1 MALALLSRGILLGL
15 WQVMLIECHEC
26 GGKVS
31 TEAKACVRCGAP
43 PQMPAKC
50 HECEALMPVNSR
62 ICKECG
68 APVVAGVGTPALPRP
83 AILDEQVVDSKPAP
97 PPLPLSRI
105 EHVNFDSARYQA
117 YCPLCRN
124 RFYVKG
130 SALKKDDVVRCP
142 NHKKGSRGGIYKVS
156 DLRIFQ
162 REGEVVRYH
171 VLKDMFSYSGRI
183 SLKTYWISF
192 AILLVP
198 ALLLGGVIGSMI
210 WQPLIYV
217 VWFAVF
223 HPIWIKRLQD
233 LGCRLEWILIPA
245 SFVGFMVCWYL
256 IAYPTIIR
264 GAGESFPML
273 TLIGIISGL
282 GSAIFC
288 FIVSVLPGTKLLN
301 RYGPPTSRI
310 GTEWP

>member
-1 MALALLSRGILLGL
+1 MALALLSRVILLGL

-97 PPLPLSRI
+97 PPLPPSRI

-171 VLKDMFSYSGRI
+171 VLKDRRGDWIYDLATSDLCCLVCCI
-183 SLKTYWISF
+183 SSHLDKETT
-192 AILLVP
+192 
-198 ALLLGGVIGSMI
+198 GSRM
-210 WQPLIYV
+210 PLRMD
-217 VWFAVF
+217 FD
-223 HPIWIKRLQD
+223 PR
-233 LGCRLEWILIPA
+233 
-245 SFVGFMVCWYL
+245 
-256 IAYPTIIR
+256 IIR
-264 GAGESFPML
+264 GFY
-273 TLIGIISGL
+273 GL
-282 GSAIFC
+282 L
-288 FIVSVLPGTKLLN
+288 VSNSLPN
-301 RYGPPTSRI
+301 NN
-310 GTEWP
+310 